1 MQYRKYTHIERLGR
15 DDSTA
20 SSMVPSTS
28 VQKSMAPTV
37 SFI

>member
-15 DDSTA
+15 DEVEGILNGTVYIS
-20 SSMVPSTS
+20 P
-28 VQKSMAPTV
+28 KSMAPTV